1 VTNLAT
7 VLTNTAQARPDA
19 PALKFMGHDIGYGP
33 LAGMAAKVAGALR
46 ENGIQPGDRVAIILP
61 NVPAFPV
68 VFWGILL
75 AGGTVVPMNPLLKAG
90 EIDYF
95 FSDSGAKVAFVWPD
109 FVDEATK
116 GAANAGTRIIP
127 CGPMGPAD
135 GTLEGGEP
143 IAEAGRARRRGHGDH
158 PLHVGHDRS
167 AQGRRTHPQQRPPQR
182 RAIERVDPRGQPDDV
197 VMGCL
202 PLFHVFGLV
211 VGLVAAT
218 TVGASLALIP
228 RFDPGEAIKVIS
240 NEKVTIF
247 QGVPTMYAAIL
258 NHPEADA
265 MDATSLRAC
274 ASGGSAMPLEVMRGF
289 EEKFGCMVLE
299 GYGLSETSPGR
310 VLQHARP

>member
-1 VTNLAT
+1 MTNLAT

-116 GAANAGTRIIP
+116 G
-127 CGPMGPAD
+127 
-135 GTLEGGEP
+135 
-143 IAEAGRARRRGHGDH
+143 
-158 PLHVGHDRS
+158 
-167 AQGRRTHPQQRPPQR
+167 
-182 RAIERVDPRGQPDDV
+182 
-197 VMGCL
+197 
-202 PLFHVFGLV
+202 
-211 VGLVAAT
+211 
-218 TVGASLALIP
+218 
-228 RFDPGEAIKVIS
+228 
-240 NEKVTIF
+240 
-247 QGVPTMYAAIL
+247 
-258 NHPEADA
+258 
-265 MDATSLRAC
+265 
-274 ASGGSAMPLEVMRGF
+274 
-289 EEKFGCMVLE
+289 
-299 GYGLSETSPGR
+299 
-310 VLQHARP
+310 